1 MSVALNYLKYVSSW
15 KLVNHDEKK
24 KKKKLNWDCL
34 FSLKV
39 IEFN

>member
-1 MSVALNYLKYVSSW
+1 MSVALNYLKYESSW

-24 KKKKLNWDCL
+24 KLNRDCL